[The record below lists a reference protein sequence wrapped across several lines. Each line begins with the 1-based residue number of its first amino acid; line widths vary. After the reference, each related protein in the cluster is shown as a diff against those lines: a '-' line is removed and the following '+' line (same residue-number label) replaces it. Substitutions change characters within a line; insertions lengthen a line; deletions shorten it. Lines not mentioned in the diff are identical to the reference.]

1 MIYLNPQS
9 NNTVITTCREVASN
23 QVNPYYTWY
32 IENKNTLGGIYFY
45 VENNSQSP
53 YFDSFTISTIP
64 PLGLTSGH
72 INPEAGQ
79 WRYEIWEQNAP
90 YLLSTASS
98 TGMLE
103 TGIMMV
109 RGTYSE
115 FSAFT
120 QSDSAT
126 IKVFTNLDRL

>member
-1 MIYLNPQS
+1 MIYLNPATS
-9 NNTVITTCREVASN
+9 STVITTCRELCNN

-45 VENNSQSP
+45 AENNSQSP
-53 YFDSFTISTIP
+53 YYDSFTISTGGT
-64 PLGLTSGH
+64 GLTAGL

-79 WRYEIWEQNAP
+79 WRYEIWEVAAP

-98 TGMLE
+98 TNMLE
-103 TGIMMV
+103 TGIMIV

-120 QSDSAT
+120 QSDTAT
-126 IKVFTNLDRL
+126 INVYTNLDRI